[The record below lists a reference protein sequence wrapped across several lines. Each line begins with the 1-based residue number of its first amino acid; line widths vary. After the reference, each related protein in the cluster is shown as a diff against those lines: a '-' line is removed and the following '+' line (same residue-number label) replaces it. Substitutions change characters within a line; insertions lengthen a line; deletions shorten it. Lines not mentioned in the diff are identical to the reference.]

1 MQWFPVRHPDSQR
14 KGTSAMTNDQ
24 EEDQEMALAQR
35 QAHIRRHCLLTEQA
49 DEFTPPAFV
58 KRVEEFMP

>member
-1 MQWFPVRHPDSQR
+1 M
-14 KGTSAMTNDQ
+14 ANDQ
-24 EEDQEMALAQR
+24 EEDQEMAIARR
-35 QAHIRRHCLLTEQA
+35 QAHIRRLCLLTEQA

>member
-1 MQWFPVRHPDSQR
+1 
-14 KGTSAMTNDQ
+14 MTNDQ
-24 EEDQEMALAQR
+24 EEDQEMALAQW
-35 QAHIRRHCLLTEQA
+35 QAHIRRLCLLTEQA

>member
-1 MQWFPVRHPDSQR
+1 
-14 KGTSAMTNDQ
+14 MTNDQ
-24 EEDQEMALAQR
+24 EEDQEMALAQWR
-35 QAHIRRHCLLTEQA
+35 AHMRRLCLLTEQV

>member
-1 MQWFPVRHPDSQR
+1 MQWFPVRHSDSQR
-14 KGTSAMTNDQ
+14 KGTSALTNDQ

-35 QAHIRRHCLLTEQA
+35 QANIRRLCLLTEQA